1 MAKYYTKDGN
11 CILSDIPPAD
21 GYTVEEWMSMH
32 PPVMPQISLNEA
44 QAFKRSAINT
54 GFEAAITASLTMPSA
69 STPPSAFAVYQA
81 IEAWKT
87 EDPDGYA
94 TLLAIHTTRRDELL
108 AAVDAAETAE
118 AVQAIV
124 VSYAV

>member
-11 CILSDIPPAD
+11 CILSDVKPAD
-21 GYTVEEWMSMH
+21 GYSVEEWQAVH
-32 PPVMPQISLNEA
+32 PPVMPEA
-44 QAFKRSAINT
+44 SVREVREFKLVAINT

-87 EDPDGYA
+87 DDPDGYA
-94 TLLAIHTTRRDELL
+94 TLLDIHTTRRDELL
-108 AAVDAAETAE
+108 AAVEAATTVE
-118 AVQAIV
+118 AVQGIAV
-124 VSYAV
+124 NYAV